1 MEVLAENGL
10 KCEQDFSYLDD
21 NVIQVPLF
29 SYPAQC
35 FVQLLIFPALARVHA
50 RHAHTHTQQ
59 QHTTTHKSTM
69 MQMYACMHIFAC
81 MHAYYCVCEHGYV
94 SVLVRTPV

>member
-50 RHAHTHTQQ
+50 RHAHTHT
-59 QHTTTHKSTM
+59 TTTHNHT
-69 MQMYACMHIFAC
+69 QEHNDANVC
-81 MHAYYCVCEHGYV
+81 MHACILLRV
-94 SVLVRTPV
+94 